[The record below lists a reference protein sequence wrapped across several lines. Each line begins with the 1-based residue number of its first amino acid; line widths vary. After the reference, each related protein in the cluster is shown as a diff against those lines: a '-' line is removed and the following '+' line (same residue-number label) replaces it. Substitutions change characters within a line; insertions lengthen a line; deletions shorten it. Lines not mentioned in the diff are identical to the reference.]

1 MKKIGLHYYAFLLT
15 IVGTIFLSIIPT
27 NAQNQNS
34 SESEAGP
41 YVIGEPGIGSV
52 EELNKV
58 LGNNTEMLT
67 NGTNISNDNA
77 SMFEQLN
84 KESQIN
90 QSSSGTNQASTSGT
104 NQSSTSG
111 TNQSEPITEQEEGNQ
126 TQNITQNPLS
136 DIEKAIENIFN

>member
-90 QSSSGTNQASTSGT
+90 QSSSGTNQ
-104 NQSSTSG
+104 SSTSG